1 MHVIPLSFSRFG
13 TVSASSATPT
23 SSSTYPLK
31 VSFIVLV
38 FKNRVMIGGGGGSN
52 SGTQSEWKSMLGHN
66 LRDSSNQHCSQTYTF
81 TEREPWC
88 PAPPPSSSLCMSG
101 EESDCEEENSSFHC
115 FLFFGGGSAFVFGC
129 LAFGFA
135 VTTFGGVVFGEG
147 VSVAALVAVL
157 TLL

>member
-88 PAPPPSSSLCMSG
+88 PAPHLLHHSACLERNPTVKRRTPPSTASSSL
-101 EESDCEEENSSFHC
+101 
-115 FLFFGGGSAFVFGC
+115 
-129 LAFGFA
+129 
-135 VTTFGGVVFGEG
+135 
-147 VSVAALVAVL
+147 VAVQPL
-157 TLL
+157 SLAVWLLVLQ